1 MSIDIYANVML
12 YFFLGLFLLSIL
24 AGFVVFVQRIRGKEI
39 TKHWLVI
46 PILILYSFGAQFNT
60 FTPYI
65 AYDDLA
71 DPNYRIYQNW
81 ELHNFILND
90 IIFLIIW
97 LCIGVLLY
105 LLLNWYRKSIKTR
118 RAVVLGLITGIVL
131 AIMMVVFSY
140 PWFSLEALYH
150 CC

>member
-1 MSIDIYANVML
+1 MSIDIYAHVIL
-12 YFFLGLFLLSIL
+12 CFFVVLFLLSIF
-24 AGFVVFVQRIRGKEI
+24 AGIVVLVQCIRRKEI

-46 PILILYSFGAQFNT
+46 PILIFYSVGAQFNT

-71 DPNYRIYQNW
+71 DPNYRIYKNW
-81 ELHNFILND
+81 ELHDFILND
-90 IIFLIIW
+90 IMLLAIW

-118 RAVVLGLITGIVL
+118 WAVVLGLMTGIIL
-131 AIMMVVFSY
+131 AIMMIVHSY
-140 PWFSLEALYH
+140 PWFSLKTPYH